1 MRRGT
6 MLTIAALMVTII
18 VALVIQLST
27 ANMT

>member
-18 VALVIQLST
+18 VALVIQLAT
-27 ANMT
+27 ANIT